1 MQKKN
6 KEEIIK
12 PLAVL
17 MEQTTEKVV
26 KVINE
31 SQLDIYLKIEVLQS
45 VLQIAISTAQ
55 KERARY
61 ESQLKEME
69 EKNGGDRKTK

>member
-31 SQLDIYLKIEVLQS
+31 SQLDIYLKIEVLRN
-45 VLQIAISTAQ
+45 VLQLALNTEQQEIEQ
-55 KERARY
+55 Y
-61 ESQLKEME
+61 ENQLKELE
-69 EKNGGDRKTK
+69 VENGNNETK